1 MWGLSLYLLTVVTA
15 QGKGYPVCFF
25 LPSGETKE
33 ALVEVLLQ
41 VKKLVPTWEPR
52 VMLCDKDDSELGA
65 IATVFPRAVIVLCD
79 FHVKQAWN
87 RWLRASAHGV
97 SKDDQKIVYRALCHI
112 SNAPSVAACHARIQ
126 AFETGELFEANPQL
140 QRWWKSEWKP
150 CVELWCQAYRV
161 SCYTRGL
168 KTNNHTEALNRTIKH
183 MLAQRPDLRVDSLV
197 LFMLEVVL
205 VEFDSKYRRQ
215 QAMENI
221 SIARVK
227 EATKFEPELL
237 LFLDRR
243 PWRVQA
249 QLNDRYVSS
258 KQIPPSYFTKLGP
271 TTFVVKKS
279 NRTLA
284 YELDAMVAS
293 SSPTYSVD
301 YELGTCSCPDHVTS
315 GYICKH
321 LFGVLAHDGKTA
333 DDLPDTLKASA
344 ILTLD
349 LARGARGA
357 TGRQCV

>member
-1 MWGLSLYLLTVVTA
+1 
-15 QGKGYPVCFF
+15 
-25 LPSGETKE
+25 
-33 ALVEVLLQ
+33 
-41 VKKLVPTWEPR
+41 
-52 VMLCDKDDSELGA
+52 
-65 IATVFPRAVIVLCD
+65 
-79 FHVKQAWN
+79 
-87 RWLRASAHGV
+87 
-97 SKDDQKIVYRALCHI
+97 
-112 SNAPSVAACHARIQ
+112 
-126 AFETGELFEANPQL
+126 
-140 QRWWKSEWKP
+140 
-150 CVELWCQAYRV
+150 
-161 SCYTRGL
+161 
-168 KTNNHTEALNRTIKH
+168 

-227 EATKFEPELL
+227 EATEFEPELL

-349 LARGARGA
+349 LEVLERQPEGNACSPNTTPFYTTADDPMSARQQTRAELRTCIKHLNTVYYNTNDDNLEEVYKISARCSTELQAVMSSTEEFGANAWRRKRRSTDSG
-357 TGRQCV
+357 V